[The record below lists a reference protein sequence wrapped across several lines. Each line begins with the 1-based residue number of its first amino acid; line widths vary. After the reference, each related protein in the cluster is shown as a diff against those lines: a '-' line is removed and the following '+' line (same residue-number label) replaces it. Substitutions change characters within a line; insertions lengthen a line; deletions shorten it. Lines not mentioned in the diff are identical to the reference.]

1 MKIYIKSNAA
11 TQAYLPLVVK
21 ALQNAG
27 HEVRYKALV
36 RNDSAGKEGCDL
48 CLELTAGGLQKLVN
62 KPAPAVV
69 AAPPREDVRIEKMVL
84 VIGESVLPRRAIVD
98 GLQLKQK
105 SRAIFI
111 NNYLK
116 PAMAKGY
123 ITMTHPAHPNLP
135 AQAYRLTSKGLNL
148 FRSLKIVQG

>member
-1 MKIYIKSNAA
+1 MKIYIKTAA
-11 TQAYLPLVVK
+11 DTQAYLPVVVK
-21 ALQNAG
+21 ALQSAG

-48 CLELTAGGLQKLVN
+48 CLELTAGGLQKLVD
-62 KPAPAVV
+62 KPAPAVAV
-69 AAPPREDVRIEKMVL
+69 VQPREDVRIEKLIL

-116 PAMAKGY
+116 PAVSKGY
-123 ITMTHPAHPNLP
+123 ITMTQPAHPNLP
-135 AQAYRLTSKGLNL
+135 AQAYRLTPKGLDL
-148 FRSLKIVQG
+148 FRSLKITQG